1 MTAKPK
7 KKEAKKG
14 KESAPKRPTEMLLD
28 LDCEYRVQLCLLI
41 VLFYTCFAGS
51 NLYLLSYPFLTSI
64 CNFV

>member
-14 KESAPKRPTEMLLD
+14 KESVPKRPTEMLLD

-41 VLFYTCFAGS
+41 VLFHKCVAAS
-51 NLYLLSYPFLTSI
+51 NMYL
-64 CNFV
+64 V